1 VERVASEGGAPGGNA
16 APIGL
21 ALLGPIQLLKAAGEP
36 IAVRGSL
43 GRAVLASLVLADGR
57 PRSIDGLVDD
67 VWGDEPPQNPR
78 ASLQTLVSRI
88 RALEPSPI
96 IESSAAGYRLALGGP
111 SIDLL
116 VAESILAGLATP
128 HAPEADLA
136 DAETALALW
145 RGEPAADL
153 PPTTPVAGAL
163 VDRAER
169 ARGALRRIRARALAA
184 LGLADDASA
193 AFDELAQANPLDEK
207 AQLEAMN
214 AAVDA
219 GRFASALQRFAE
231 HRELLAE
238 RLGTDPSPALVE
250 ANAAILRA
258 SNSQIDPSAPQGQ
271 QARMLR
277 PAFGIG
283 LREAPNEMVGRDDD
297 ARRVLELLGR
307 HRLVTLLG
315 SGGLGKTRLA
325 QDVAARAVEAGSSV
339 AVVELASIA
348 SGDDVGL
355 LIASTLGIREVQSA
369 RRIGDPIV
377 VPDVRRRILDALV
390 GQPAHGAQSTLLVL
404 DNCEHVIDAAAIW
417 AADLV
422 AASRELTILCTSRSP
437 LSIAAEQVYSLQPLP
452 STSRDASP
460 AAAVTLFVDRAR
472 AARPAVRLPLA
483 VVERLCSRLD
493 GLPLAIELAAARVRS
508 FSVEE
513 VEARLVD
520 RFALL
525 TSGDRSAPERH
536 RTLLAV
542 IEWSWNLLR
551 DDEQQLLVRLSRF
564 ADGFSLRTAETMM
577 RAAGREGTA
586 ADALDGL
593 VLQSLVVVTDT
604 APGTRYRM
612 LETVREFGNRGIGA
626 IVDENELAQHERQWA
641 IGLALDSAEL
651 WFGSGQGAR
660 LRDSPASIEQDNL
673 VAVLRRAVADGEQD
687 AAVGVYA
694 VLAYLWTLRGAHS
707 EVLAFCAPVMAML
720 GGYRPVAALAQLA
733 VLALVITAAT
743 FGLFQFSTTVR
754 AIVLL
759 RRLVDRVE
767 VEYPQLQ
774 AMARLV
780 LSIDDLSA
788 AYSAVEATQAHPDA
802 RTAILGNVMGA
813 QLAENGGDVEGARV
827 FALRARELAEQ
838 VGDEWGSTMSAQML
852 VLFSSEAG
860 DWQGV
865 LDWAPIASEGLRDM
879 GALSDLHQLTWAI
892 AIARIG
898 LGELDEA
905 EGLLREVIAV
915 KSGLDDGMLAL
926 NGQAGLAE
934 IELAR
939 AETAARAGDPAAA
952 ARHRALGIEGYRA
965 SVDLSRSSAQ
975 RLRPE
980 AIIALAILVATECQ
994 AVADTDTL
1002 ADTAADTVADAAAPA
1017 AADARMLRDHGRD
1030 LRIRLL
1036 VEFRRRSIQFDR
1048 PVLGTATVAMARWA
1062 LDARDEPEL
1071 AAELLA
1077 LASGISPRQDS
1088 PSMRIEQHVAHVS
1101 AAVGHD
1107 EYGRMLEASGRL
1119 TRDERVAR
1127 ISELLSSPALRS

>member
-1 VERVASEGGAPGGNA
+1 MTT
-16 APIGL
+16 
-21 ALLGPIQLLKAAGEP
+21 AGEP
-36 IAVRGSL
+36 TTVRGSL
-43 GRAVLASLVLADGR
+43 GRAVLASLALADGR

-96 IESSAAGYRLALGGP
+96 IESSAAGYRLALGRP

-116 VAESILAGLATP
+116 VAEAVLDDLATP
-128 HAPEADLA
+128 GAPESALA
-136 DAETALALW
+136 EAETALALW

-153 PPTTPVAGAL
+153 PPAAPVAVAL
-163 VDRAER
+163 AHRAER
-169 ARGALRRIRARALAA
+169 ARDALRRIRARALAA
-184 LGLADDASA
+184 LGLTDDASA
-193 AFDELAQANPLDEK
+193 AFDELAQAHPLDEK

-219 GRFASALQRFAE
+219 GRFASALQRFAD

-258 SNSQIDPSAPQGQ
+258 SNGQSVQSVQSAPQGPQ
-271 QARMLR
+271 TRMLR

-283 LREAPNEMVGRDDD
+283 LRQAPNDMVGRDDD

-325 QDVAARAVEAGSSV
+325 QDVAARAALAGSSV

-390 GQPAHGAQSTLLVL
+390 GQPAQGAQPTLLVL

-422 AASRELTILCTSRSP
+422 AASAELTILCTSRSP

-452 STSRDASP
+452 STSDDGSP

-472 AARPAVRLPLA
+472 AARPSVRLPLT
-483 VVERLCSRLD
+483 VVERLCDRLD

-513 VEARLVD
+513 IEARLVD

-542 IEWSWNLLR
+542 IEWSWNMLH

-577 RAAGREGTA
+577 RAAGREGAA

-593 VLQSLVVVTDT
+593 VLQSLVVVTET
-604 APGTRYRM
+604 AQGTRYRM
-612 LETVREFGNRGIGA
+612 LETVREFGNRGIGS
-626 IVDENELAQHERQWA
+626 IVDEKELAQHERDWA

-651 WFGSGQGAR
+651 WFGSGQSAR

-673 VAVLRRAVADGEQD
+673 VAVLRRAIADGEQD

-694 VLAYLWTLRGAHS
+694 ALAYLWTLRGAHS
-707 EVLAFCAPVMAML
+707 EVLAFGAPVMAML
-720 GGYRPVAALAQLA
+720 GGYRPAAALGQLA

-767 VEYPQLQ
+767 VAYPQLQ

-780 LSIDDLSA
+780 LSIEDLSA
-788 AYSAVEATQAHPDA
+788 AFSAVEATQAHPDA

-905 EGLLREVIAV
+905 EVLLHEVIAV
-915 KSGLDDGMLAL
+915 EGGLDDGMLAL
-926 NGQAGLAE
+926 NGRAGLAE
-934 IELAR
+934 VELAR
-939 AETAARAGDPAAA
+939 AAKAARAGDRAAA
-952 ARHRALGIEGYRA
+952 ARHRALGTEGYRT
-965 SVDLSRSSAQ
+965 SVDRARSSAQ

-980 AIIALAILVATECQ
+980 ALIALAILVATECQ
-994 AVADTDTL
+994 AASDAAADSDAT
-1002 ADTAADTVADAAAPA
+1002 ADKDAAADTNAV
-1017 AADARMLRDHGRD
+1017 ADARMLRDHGRD

-1062 LDARDEPEL
+1062 LDALDEPEL
-1071 AAELLA
+1071 AGELLA

-1101 AAVGHD
+1101 AAVGAD

-1127 ISELLSSPALRS
+1127 ISELLSSPALRLQ

>member
-1 VERVASEGGAPGGNA
+1 MTLSRRRLPSLSSNPSAGGAPGGEA

-21 ALLGPIQLLKAAGEP
+21 ALLGPIQLVEATGETTS
-36 IAVRGSL
+36 VRSSL
-43 GRAVLASLVLADGR
+43 GRAVLAALALADGR
-57 PRSIDGLVDD
+57 PRSVDGLVDD

-88 RALEPSPI
+88 RALERSPI
-96 IESSAAGYRLALGGP
+96 IESTAAGYRLASGR
-111 SIDLL
+111 SAIDLL
-116 VAESILAGLATP
+116 AAEAALARLAPSAGSDAATP
-128 HAPEADLA
+128 HGPEIALA
-136 DAETALALW
+136 EAETALALW

-153 PPTTPVAGAL
+153 PPTAPVAVAL
-163 VDRAER
+163 AHRAER

-184 LGLADDASA
+184 IGRADEASS
-193 AFDELAQANPLDEK
+193 AFDEIAQAEPFDEG
-207 AQLEAMN
+207 AQLEAMK

-219 GRFASALQRFAE
+219 GRFASALQRFAD
-231 HRELLAE
+231 HRNLLAE

-250 ANAAILRA
+250 ANAEILRA
-258 SNSQIDPSAPQGQ
+258 SSSQRTPSEHPGQ
-271 QARMLR
+271 QSQMRR

-283 LREAPNEMVGRDDD
+283 LRQAPNDMIGRDGD
-297 ARRVLELLGR
+297 ARRVLDLLGR

-325 QDVAARAVEAGSSV
+325 QDVAARAALAGSSV

-390 GQPAHGAQSTLLVL
+390 GNPAHGAQPTLLVL

-422 AASRELTILCTSRSP
+422 AASTELTILCTSRSP
-437 LSIAAEQVYSLQPLP
+437 LSIAAEQVYPLQPLP
-452 STSRDASP
+452 SASDDASP

-472 AARPAVRLPLA
+472 AARPSVRLPLN

-513 VEARLVD
+513 IEGRLVD
-520 RFALL
+520 RFGLL

-542 IEWSWNLLR
+542 IEWSWNLLH

-577 RAAGREGTA
+577 RSAGREGAA

-604 APGTRYRM
+604 AQGTRYRM
-612 LETVREFGNRGIGA
+612 LETVREFGNRGIGS
-626 IVDENELAQHERQWA
+626 IVAEEELARHERQWA
-641 IGLALDSAEL
+641 IGLALDSADL
-651 WFGSGQGAR
+651 WFGSGRGGR
-660 LRDSPASIEQDNL
+660 LRDSPVSIEQDNL
-673 VAVLRRAVADGEQD
+673 VAVLRRAIVDGEQD
-687 AAVGVYA
+687 AAIGVYA

-707 EVLAFCAPVMAML
+707 EVLAFGASVMAML
-720 GGYRPVAALAQLA
+720 RGYRPAPAVAQLA

-780 LSIDDLSA
+780 LSIEDLPA
-788 AYSAVEATQAHPDA
+788 AYSAVEDTQASPDA

-838 VGDEWGSTMSAQML
+838 IGDEWGATMSAQML

-879 GALSDLHQLTWAI
+879 GAFSDLHQLTWAI

-898 LGELDEA
+898 MGELDEA
-905 EGLLREVIAV
+905 DALLREVIAV
-915 KSGLDDGMLAL
+915 EGGLDDGMLAL
-926 NGQAGLAE
+926 NGQAGLGE
-934 IELAR
+934 VELAR
-939 AETAARAGDPAAA
+939 AAAAARAGDHAAA
-952 ARHRALGIEGYRA
+952 ARHRALGIEGYRT

-994 AVADTDTL
+994 AL
-1002 ADTAADTVADAAAPA
+1002 SADAV
-1017 AADARMLRDHGRD
+1017 DAEVLRDHGRD

-1088 PSMRIEQHVAHVS
+1088 PSMRIEQHVTHVR
-1101 AAVGHD
+1101 AAVGAD
-1107 EYGRMLEASGRL
+1107 SYDRMLAASGRL

-1127 ISELLSSPALRS
+1127 IAELLSSPALRG

>member
-1 VERVASEGGAPGGNA
+1 MT
-16 APIGL
+16 
-21 ALLGPIQLLKAAGEP
+21 AAGVTT
-36 IAVRGSL
+36 AVRGSL
-43 GRAVLASLVLADGR
+43 SRAVLASLALADGR
-57 PRSIDGLVDD
+57 PRSIEGLVDD

-96 IESSAAGYRLALGGP
+96 IESSAAGYRLVLGRP

-116 VAESILAGLATP
+116 VAEAVLAGLATAQEP
-128 HAPEADLA
+128 KNARAEA
-136 DAETALALW
+136 ERALALW

-153 PPTTPVAGAL
+153 PPTAPASAAL
-163 VDRAER
+163 AQRAEVAR
-169 ARGALRRIRARALAA
+169 AALRRIRAQALAA
-184 LGLADDASA
+184 LGLVDDASA
-193 AFDELAQANPLDEK
+193 AFDELAQAYPLDEK

-219 GRFASALQRFAE
+219 GRFASALQRFAD
-231 HRELLAE
+231 HRELLAD

-258 SNSQIDPSAPQGQ
+258 SNSQSAPSAAPGE

-277 PAFGIG
+277 PAFAIG
-283 LREAPNEMVGRDDD
+283 LRQAPNDMVGRDDD
-297 ARRVLELLGR
+297 ARRVLERLGR

-390 GQPAHGAQSTLLVL
+390 GQAAVSGQPTLLVL

-422 AASRELTILCTSRSP
+422 AASGELTILCTSRSP

-452 STSRDASP
+452 STSDDASP
-460 AAAVTLFVDRAR
+460 AAAVTLFIDRAR
-472 AARPAVRLPLA
+472 AARPSVRLPLT
-483 VVERLCSRLD
+483 VVERLCERLD

-513 VEARLVD
+513 IEARLVD

-542 IEWSWNLLR
+542 IEWSWNLLH

-577 RAAGREGTA
+577 RSAEREGAA

-604 APGTRYRM
+604 AQGTRYRM
-612 LETVREFGNRGIGA
+612 LETVREFGNRGIGS
-626 IVDENELAQHERQWA
+626 IVDEEELAQHERQWA

-673 VAVLRRAVADGEQD
+673 VAVLRRAIADGEQD
-687 AAVGVYA
+687 AVVGVYA

-707 EVLAFCAPVMAML
+707 EVLAFGAPVMAML
-720 GGYRPVAALAQLA
+720 AGYRPAAARAQLA

-759 RRLVDRVE
+759 KRLVDRVE
-767 VEYPQLQ
+767 VVYPQLQ

-788 AYSAVEATQAHPDA
+788 AYSAVEATQSHPDA

-827 FALRARELAEQ
+827 LALRARELAEQ
-838 VGDEWGSTMSAQML
+838 IGDEWGSTMSAQML

-865 LDWAPIASEGLRDM
+865 LDWAPLASEGLRDM

-898 LGELDEA
+898 LGDLDEA
-905 EGLLREVIAV
+905 EGLLHEVIAV
-915 KSGLDDGMLAL
+915 EGGLDDGMLAL

-934 IELAR
+934 VELAR
-939 AETAARAGDPAAA
+939 AASAARAGDHAAA
-952 ARHRALGIEGYRA
+952 ARHRALGTEGYRR
-965 SVDLSRSSAQ
+965 SVDRARSSAQ

-980 AIIALAILVATECQ
+980 AIIALAILVVTECQ
-994 AVADTDTL
+994 AASDST
-1002 ADTAADTVADAAAPA
+1002 ASKDTAFD
-1017 AADARMLRDHGRD
+1017 ADARELRDHGRD

-1062 LDARDEPEL
+1062 LDALDEPEL
-1071 AAELLA
+1071 AAELLT

-1088 PSMRIEQHVAHVS
+1088 PSMRLEQHVEHVS
-1101 AAVGHD
+1101 AAVGAD

-1127 ISELLSSPALRS
+1127 ISELLSSPALRT